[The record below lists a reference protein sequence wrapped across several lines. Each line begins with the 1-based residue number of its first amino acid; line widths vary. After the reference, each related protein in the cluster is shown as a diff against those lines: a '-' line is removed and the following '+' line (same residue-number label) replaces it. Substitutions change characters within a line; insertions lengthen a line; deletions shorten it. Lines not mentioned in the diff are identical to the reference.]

1 MKNTSPAIKPI
12 ETDLIQTAMK
22 SEETEESRSEELQS
36 APNLRNRSGEEFFK
50 APDGYFDRFSSDL
63 SDRINNQKRT
73 YWTAISGMFVKPV
86 VVIPAVAI
94 LAAVI
99 IWFSKPGADQK
110 TYAATEMFY
119 EAAVMDGLDESI
131 LCEYIE
137 IESAEVSDEMEDALL
152 MEANEETLLND
163 L

>member
-1 MKNTSPAIKPI
+1 
-12 ETDLIQTAMK
+12 MK
-22 SEETEESRSEELQS
+22 SEETEDSRSDELIK
-36 APNLRNRSGEEFFK
+36 APKLRNMSCDEFFK
-50 APDGYFDRFSSDL
+50 APDGYYEKFSSDL
-63 SDRINNQKRT
+63 SDRINNQKSNS
-73 YWTAISGMFVKPV
+73 WSVSGIFVKPV

-137 IESAEVSDEMEDALL
+137 IESAEVSDEMEDVLL
-152 MEANEETLLND
+152 MEANEEILLND